1 MRRDASRAD
10 HRTYPGPSSFHG
22 DHHSRHPSSRAD
34 PEPVQVESSNVL
46 FDDPEADVVLRSR
59 DSQTFRVLK
68 LYITR
73 SSTVLSDLILAAFDS
88 FRVANVISNEG
99 RLLEVQLSDSSAIL
113 SSLLTFIF
121 PVLPILPSTLEET
134 MELLSVAQK
143 YEMNS
148 ILTHIRGSLALQDP
162 PFIRQENA
170 FLAYSVA
177 QRYGLRKEAIQAARL
192 TLKFTLTIERPEL
205 EVVPGAYLHELW
217 NYHKTVRAQFS
228 HHSWSRAATVF
239 NATLN
244 DLNCTRSN
252 WAEAYVVS
260 IRKNPSLFD
269 PIEFQMALTRHTT
282 KTVDSS
288 GFSVAGCPRCTNIP
302 VETIRAFW
310 TALAAT
316 FRRCTEMADSELL
329 ILGTEKNSQ
338 SHIGL
343 SVTHLPLP
351 ECLDTGEADI
361 IVRTSDLA
369 NFLIH
374 KSVLASSSPVF
385 RDMFA
390 LPNPS
395 NDGMID
401 GLPVVDISEDSE
413 LVRSLITIMYPV
425 PSEIPAS
432 YDKVLALLA
441 AAQKYEMDAVQSTIR
456 AEVARGPS
464 LTLDG
469 AEVFRAYAIASSS
482 GLKPEM
488 EMAARLTLDQPMTFK
503 HLGTEL
509 RSFEGRA
516 LRELVSF
523 REQCRDNLVSCFKS
537 ILNTD
542 HGPSKIWVGCPAD
555 KIERLDS
562 IGENRRKVKRVT
574 NSSGSTGNDESEET
588 ATALPSWLHNLFTR
602 EIEELKQAFKRPLI
616 EPSTIR
622 EKYLEALQDHS
633 SPDLCTF
640 CARVHVTKGEW
651 YCVRLEKALNHARAK
666 ASTVF
671 SP

>member
-1 MRRDASRAD
+1 MCRDASRAD
-10 HRTYPGPSSFHG
+10 HRTCPRPSSFHG
-22 DHHSRHPSSRAD
+22 DHHSRHPSSQA
-34 PEPVQVESSNVL
+34 SNVL

-68 LYITR
+68 LYIIR
-73 SSTVLSDLILAAFDS
+73 SSTVLSDLIQAAFDS
-88 FRVANVISNEG
+88 FRVANVTSNEE
-99 RLLEVQLSDSSAIL
+99 RLLEVQLSDSSAVL

-134 MELLSVAQK
+134 MELLAVAQK
-143 YEMNS
+143 YEMS
-148 ILTHIRGSLALQDP
+148 STLTHIRGSLALQDP
-162 PFIRQENA
+162 PFIRPENA

-228 HHSWSRAATVF
+228 HHSWSRATTVF

-288 GFSVAGCPRCTNIP
+288 GFSVAGCPRLYQYTGRDDPRLLDGLGCHISSLYGN
-302 VETIRAFW
+302 
-310 TALAAT
+310 
-316 FRRCTEMADSELL
+316 ELL
-329 ILGTEKNSQ
+329 ILGTERNSQ

-343 SVTHLPLP
+343 SATHLPLP

-369 NFLIH
+369 NFLVH
-374 KSVLASSSPVF
+374 KSVLASSSPIF

-413 LVRSLITIMYPV
+413 LVRSLITMLYPV
-425 PSEIPAS
+425 PSEIPPS
-432 YDKVLALLA
+432 YDRILALLA

-456 AEVARGPS
+456 AEVPRGPS
-464 LTLDG
+464 PTLDAAG
-469 AEVFRAYAIASSS
+469 SDR
-482 GLKPEM
+482 KEM
-488 EMAARLTLDQPMTFK
+488 EMAACLTLDEPMTFK
-503 HLGTEL
+503 HLGAEL

-523 REQCRDNLVSCFKS
+523 REQCRDNLVSCFQS
-537 ILNTD
+537 LLNTD

-555 KIERLDS
+555 KTERLDS
-562 IGENRRKVKRVT
+562 IRENRRKVRRVT
-574 NSSGSTGNDESEET
+574 NSSGSTGNDEPEET
-588 ATALPSWLHNLFTR
+588 ATALPSWLHDLFTR
-602 EIEELKQAFKRPLI
+602 EIEELRQAFKRPLI

-640 CARVHVTKGEW
+640 CARVHVTKGEQ
-651 YCVRLEKALNHARAK
+651 YCVRLEKALDHARAK

>member
-10 HRTYPGPSSFHG
+10 HRTCAGPSSFHG
-22 DHHSRHPSSRAD
+22 DHHSRHFSSRAD
-34 PEPVQVESSNVL
+34 PEPVESSNVL

-59 DSQTFRVLK
+59 DSQIFRVLK
-68 LYITR
+68 LYIIR
-73 SSTVLSDLILAAFDS
+73 SSTVLSDLIQAASDS
-88 FRVANVISNEG
+88 FRVANVTSNQE

-121 PVLPILPSTLEET
+121 PVLPILPSTLEEK

-143 YEMNS
+143 YEMRS

-162 PFIRQENA
+162 PFIRPENA

-228 HHSWSRAATVF
+228 HHSCSRAATVF

-269 PIEFQMALTRHTT
+269 PIEFQMALMRHTT

-288 GFSVAGCPRCTNIP
+288 GFSVAGCSRCTNIP

-316 FRRCTEMADSELL
+316 FHRCTETADSELL
-329 ILGTEKNSQ
+329 ILETERNSQ

-343 SVTHLPLP
+343 SATHLPLP

-369 NFLIH
+369 NFLVH

-413 LVRSLITIMYPV
+413 LVRSLITIIYPV

-432 YDKVLALLA
+432 YDKILALLA

-456 AEVARGPS
+456 AEVTRGPS

-482 GLKPEM
+482 GLGPEM
-488 EMAARLTLDQPMTFK
+488 EMTACLTLDQPMTFK

-516 LRELVSF
+516 LRELVRF

-537 ILNTD
+537 FLNTD

-555 KIERLDS
+555 KIER
-562 IGENRRKVKRVT
+562 RRKVRRVT
-574 NSSGSTGNDESEET
+574 NSSGSTRNDEPEET
-588 ATALPSWLHNLFTR
+588 ATALPSWLQDLFTC

-640 CARVHVTKGEW
+640 CARVHVTKGER

-666 ASTVF
+666 ALLRHAKLIGELLK
-671 SP
+671 